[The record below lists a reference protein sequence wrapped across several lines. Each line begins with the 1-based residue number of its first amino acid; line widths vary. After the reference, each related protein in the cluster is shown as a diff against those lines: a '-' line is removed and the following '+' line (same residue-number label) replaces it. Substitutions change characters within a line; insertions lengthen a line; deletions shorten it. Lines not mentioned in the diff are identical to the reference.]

1 MAGEKKLKLHSFP
14 KCTKQKET
22 RMTGN
27 NSDGGGGGVVA
38 EMNVIGMILKIE
50 RCR

>member
-14 KCTKQKET
+14 KCTKHKET

-27 NSDGGGGGVVA
+27 NIDGGGGVA

-50 RCR
+50 RRR

>member
-27 NSDGGGGGVVA
+27 NIDGGGVVVA
-38 EMNVIGMILKIE
+38 EMSVIGMILKIE
-50 RCR
+50 RRR